1 MSALPPIAT
10 AKANFPADGHVR
22 FTPKSRHVQRKQ
34 RCPLWAKS
42 GHWPPQWSQTQ
53 LLQHGLR
60 QSAHKDHGR
69 IGLDRL
75 TEILPSAALSIEDY
89 RAIPKLLSDKVTAKF
104 LQHRKTIDSVM
115 IAGLFALPSALRRPA
130 IFKLF
135 DRCQRMDRF
144 AHGLRFLGERTG
156 LSFDGLVNE
165 LSALDQTE
173 QVIARIT
180 EIVESLP
187 LPELP
192 PLVVGS
198 LYRVDRATEIRSLAK
213 TWHNCLADY
222 LFNINEGTAAV
233 YRSCNGEPPA
243 VAFVSRF
250 DRIGWLLN
258 QIKGPDN
265 VDLEQSRVVSHQT
278 DFLNAGIP
286 DYIDVMAIKEV
297 ILEGRF
303 PRLRN

>member
-1 MSALPPIAT
+1 VPIGDIEISANNYL
-10 AKANFPADGHVR
+10 
-22 FTPKSRHVQRKQ
+22 
-34 RCPLWAKS
+34 
-42 GHWPPQWSQTQ
+42 PPQWSQTQ

-222 LFNINEGTAAV
+222 LFNIKRRHCGRLSLVQWRTARRRIRLTVRPNRLAAQPDQ
-233 YRSCNGEPPA
+233 RSGQ
-243 VAFVSRF
+243 R
-250 DRIGWLLN
+250 R
-258 QIKGPDN
+258 
-265 VDLEQSRVVSHQT
+265 
-278 DFLNAGIP
+278 
-286 DYIDVMAIKEV
+286 
-297 ILEGRF
+297 
-303 PRLRN
+303 PRAKPCR